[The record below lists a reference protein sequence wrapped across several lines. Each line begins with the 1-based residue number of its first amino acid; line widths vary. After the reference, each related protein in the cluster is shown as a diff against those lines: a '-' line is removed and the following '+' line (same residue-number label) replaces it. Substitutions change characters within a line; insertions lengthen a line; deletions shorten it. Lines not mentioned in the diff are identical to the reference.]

1 MAMGTGA
8 KIALGCGCIV
18 LAGSVAAIGA
28 CGLLGYW
35 AKGKAE
41 GVVDQFDQLAR
52 KASAVTDEID
62 RWEQKANAN
71 PYTPPVD
78 GVIAEARLLS
88 FLEVRKQVHAVYE
101 VHKADLEALERK
113 SQSATDKMSPSD
125 LWSAGGQLAES
136 FGALKL
142 AQAKALAEAGM
153 SEAEYQD
160 IQLAVY
166 KTAWASDA
174 VKETGRT
181 PAEAIE
187 TGMAEAGRQVEDA
200 MSRGVEEAQK
210 QKVPGATHLS
220 PEDARKLG
228 EQLAEA
234 GKAAKALEVP
244 KANIELFRKHEA
256 DIRRYAMSGLGLL
269 GL

>member
-1 MAMGTGA
+1 MGTGA

-18 LAGSVAAIGA
+18 LAGAVAAIGA

-41 GVVDQFDQLAR
+41 GVVNDFDKMAK
-52 KASAVTDEID
+52 KATAVTDEID

-71 PYTPPVD
+71 PYGPPAD
-78 GVIAEARLLS
+78 GVIAEPRLVK

-101 VHKADLEALERK
+101 TRRADLEALEKK
-113 SQSATDKMSPSD
+113 SQSATDKMTPGD
-125 LWSAGGQLAES
+125 LWSAGGQLADA
-136 FGALKL
+136 FGAVKL

-153 SEAEYQD
+153 SEAEYHD

-166 KTAWASDA
+166 KTAWASDS
-174 VKETGRT
+174 VKKTGQT
-181 PAEAIE
+181 PAEALE
-187 TGMAEAGRQVEDA
+187 KSMAEAGREVEDA
-200 MSRGVEEAQK
+200 VSRGVAEAQK
-210 QKVPGATHLS
+210 QKVPGAAAMT

-228 EQLAEA
+228 AEMAEA
-234 GKAAKALEVP
+234 GKAARALEVP

-256 DIRRYAMSGLGLL
+256 EIRQYAMSGLGLL